1 MKKLIFILVCLSLC
15 LPSAWAEQAAPDYA
29 DLIVGMVTAY
39 QQPSEEAE
47 GRLDAIADQLGGVAR
62 RIVSHWKTVWLDP
75 GYKLYLDGTDDPAG
89 LPVTGRHAFVVLGY
103 QLKDGEMTWELR
115 GRCDAAAAAAQAFP
129 DSILVC
135 SGGATGENNPDGHT
149 EAGLMKAY
157 LAERRGIDPAR
168 IFIDE
173 RAMTTEGNALN
184 TMAILQAQG
193 VETITIVTST
203 YHQRR
208 AGTLYNAVAALYER
222 DQGYSV
228 RIVGNYC
235 FPVAADQ
242 GTQMMELPITV
253 SQLTSILRLPQ
264 DQTDRIRSQLGG
276 PTR

>member
-1 MKKLIFILVCLSLC
+1 MTGQRILGL
-15 LPSAWAEQAAPDYA
+15 D
-29 DLIVGMVTAY
+29 VGDRTV
-39 QQPSEEAE
+39 
-47 GRLDAIADQLGGVAR
+47 GVAA
-62 RIVSHWKTVWLDP
+62 SDL
-75 GYKLYLDGTDDPAG
+75 LL
-89 LPVTGRHAFVVLGY
+89 
-103 QLKDGEMTWELR
+103 MT
-115 GRCDAAAAAAQAFP
+115 
-129 DSILVC
+129 
-135 SGGATGENNPDGHT
+135 
-149 EAGLMKAY
+149 
-157 LAERRGIDPAR
+157 
-168 IFIDE
+168 
-173 RAMTTEGNALN
+173 
-184 TMAILQAQG
+184 AQG

-228 RIVGNYC
+228 QIVGNYC